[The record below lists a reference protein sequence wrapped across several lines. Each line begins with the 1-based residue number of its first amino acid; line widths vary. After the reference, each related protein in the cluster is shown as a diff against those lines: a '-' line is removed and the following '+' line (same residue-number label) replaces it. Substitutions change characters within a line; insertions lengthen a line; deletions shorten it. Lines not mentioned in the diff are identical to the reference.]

1 VALAEHN
8 GNRRAFS
15 HAGIHQGMKLRGAI
29 LASFITGVLFSQPV
43 PASPPSGEDTPP
55 AQVQNSRGDKQE
67 STLEVQPGSPVI
79 KPKDFH
85 DATGYFHPFVRM
97 PKYVLEDQKT
107 IWNSPFHTAKSDV
120 KWWAI
125 FGGAASALIAT
136 DQWTVKDLPNSR
148 TQVSAST
155 WASRLGAGYTLVPF
169 TAALYFAGTHTQ
181 NDQLRETGLIGFETL
196 IDVNVVAE
204 ALKLVADRSR
214 PLERNGKGRFESR
227 STSRWSSS
235 FPSGHAINTW
245 ALASVVA
252 HEYPHPRI
260 VPVLAYAAATTV
272 VVARVGAR
280 QHFPGDVVA
289 GSAMGWFIGDY
300 VYGKRHNRS
309 LDAKPS
315 AARKILDHVRIGA
328 TFQ

>member
-1 VALAEHN
+1 
-8 GNRRAFS
+8 
-15 HAGIHQGMKLRGAI
+15 MKLRAAI
-29 LASFITGVLFSQPV
+29 LALVITPVLFSQPV
-43 PASPPSGEDTPP
+43 PAGTPAGGDSPP
-55 AQVQNSRGDKQE
+55 AQVQNPADDKQY

-79 KPKDFH
+79 KQKDLY

-97 PKYVLEDQKT
+97 PKYVLQDQKALWT
-107 IWNSPFHTAKSDV
+107 SPFHTAKSNA

-125 FGGAASALIAT
+125 FGGAAAVLIAT

-148 TQVSAST
+148 TQVSVST

-196 IDVNVVAE
+196 IDVNVMAE
-204 ALKLVADRSR
+204 AFKLVADRAR
-214 PLERNGKGRFESR
+214 PLEGNGKGRFEDGS
-227 STSRWSSS
+227 SSRWSSS

-252 HEYPHPRI
+252 HEYPRPRI
-260 VPVLAYAAATTV
+260 IPVLVYAAATTV

-280 QHFPGDVVA
+280 QHFPGDVLA
-289 GSAMGWFIGDY
+289 GSAMGWFMGDY

-315 AARKILDHVRIGA
+315 VAQKILDHVRIGA

>member
-1 VALAEHN
+1 MIPEYN

-15 HAGIHQGMKLRGAI
+15 QPGILDRMKLQAAI
-29 LASFITGVLFSQPV
+29 LALAITPVLFGQPV
-43 PASPPSGEDTPP
+43 PAAAPSGEETAP
-55 AQVQNSRGDKQE
+55 AQLQNPPENTQK
-67 STLEVQPGSPVI
+67 STLEVQPGPPVL

-97 PKYVLEDQKT
+97 PKYVLEDQKA
-107 IWNSPFHTAKSDV
+107 IWSSPFHTAKSDV

-125 FGGAASALIAT
+125 FGGATAALIAT

-148 TQVSAST
+148 TQVSVST
-155 WASRLGAGYTLVPF
+155 WGSRLGAGYTLVPF

-196 IDVNVVAE
+196 INVNVMAE
-204 ALKLVADRSR
+204 AIKLVADRAR
-214 PLERNGKGRFESR
+214 PLEGNGKGRFEDGA
-227 STSRWSSS
+227 TTRWSSS

-252 HEYPHPRI
+252 HEYPHPRTI
-260 VPVLAYAAATTV
+260 PVLVYAAATTV

-289 GSAMGWFIGDY
+289 GAAMGWFMGDY
-300 VYGKRHNRS
+300 VYGKRHNRD
-309 LDAKPS
+309 LDTKRS
-315 AARKILDHVRIGA
+315 AAQKILDHVRIGA
-328 TFQ
+328 TLQ